1 MTFRLFAYL
10 LVPSL
15 AWESIPLASM
25 RLVFR
30 ADASAALGT
39 GHVMRCSSI
48 AEEALARN
56 IPCVF
61 VGSLGGI
68 RWIEQRLSFLGIPI
82 RAVSDFLEL
91 SDSDVLIIDS
101 YLRETQGDL
110 IKRNDWDSIVAI
122 VDEAT
127 PQQHADLYIHP
138 GLDGSWF
145 RGNREKFISG
155 SKYVPLRKSI
165 EKRKPALSAGLDKIV
180 IFGGGADAFGFA
192 EEMARILS
200 GLPGF
205 NNVSFFSSSPQDIKE
220 LDLRF
225 NVFEFGSILD
235 RELEAADLVF
245 TTASTSSL
253 EIVAREIPLGI
264 ACTVDNQKP
273 YYQALQDS
281 RVAKQ
286 IGEANGTG
294 TWNLDPGAIQ
304 SLVFDPTVRNDIR
317 QASKIFIDLKG
328 ASRIVDAISSL

>member
-1 MTFRLFAYL
+1 M
-10 LVPSL
+10 
-15 AWESIPLASM
+15 ASM

-30 ADASAALGT
+30 ADASADLGT

-82 RAVSDFLEL
+82 NSVSDFLEFR
-91 SDSDVLIIDS
+91 DSDVLIIDS
-101 YLRETQGDL
+101 YLRETQVDL

-138 GLDGSWF
+138 GLDGAWF

-155 SKYVPLRKSI
+155 PSYVPLRKSI
-165 EKRKPALSAGLDKIV
+165 EKCKPALSDRLNKIV
-180 IFGGGADAFGFA
+180 VFGGGADAFGFA
-192 EEMARILS
+192 QEIARILS

-205 NNVSFFSSSPQDIKE
+205 DTVSFFSSSSQEIKE

-225 NVFEFGSILD
+225 NVFEFGSVLD
-235 RELEAADLVF
+235 RELKAADLVF

-264 ACTVDNQKP
+264 ACTVENQKP
-273 YYQALQDS
+273 YYQSLADS

-286 IGEANGTG
+286 IGKITGNGT
-294 TWNLDPGAIQ
+294 WKLDSNTIQ
-304 SLVFDPTVRNDIR
+304 RLVSDPTIRNEIR
-317 QASKIFIDLKG
+317 QAGRKFIDLKG
-328 ASRIVDAISSL
+328 ASRIVDAIARL